1 MQTLSNEDEFNLH
14 ENETLG
20 ETQFYMSGFA
30 GRLVLTERQKAKGN
44 SERDN
49 SWAFIE
55 GEYES

>member
-20 ETQFYMSGFA
+20 ETQFYMNGFA

-44 SERDN
+44 
-49 SWAFIE
+49 
-55 GEYES
+55 